1 MYLKEKLIRILKIK
15 NAVLAVF
22 TILNL
27 IVSVSWEFY
36 LVVRYWGDWYTIAHA
51 KATPEFIFWVIV
63 GPVILLIVYISKEW
77 IGDAYFYNGYFEG
90 DLDGAVND
98 TELAEVMGR
107 HPGMVAAQLKLFS
120 LLYMKN
126 YTNKGGKTELAS
138 KTCTCECVNCGAV
151 IEKKMYFTGQCEY
164 CGSSDLRAR
173 VLSGDRFYSISNE
186 LKGSSKSYDYYT
198 AKFLQLRR
206 IVFPILMGL
215 SLFCMLIAFCMGT
228 EALSNFNNEEYYRET
243 VLDVDKHL
251 QSYELIRYNLI
262 ETIIT
267 SAFVFFGLMPVLINR
282 ILRIRLVMMADLTAK
297 FFTTIKVPFI
307 AASRLPSAGKMTA
320 KSRLSRVRR
329 AMRKGYLRNCTIEK
343 HNGVMQ
349 VALGKK
355 IVKDSCPSCGA
366 PVTGAVYSDY
376 VCRYCDRK
384 IMDVVVKK

>member
-90 DLDGAVND
+90 DLDGAVSD

-120 LLYMKN
+120 LLYMKS

-186 LKGSSKSYDYYT
+186 LKGNSKSYDYYT

-307 AASRLPSAGKMTA
+307 AASRLPSARKMTA

-329 AMRKGYLRNCTIEK
+329 AIRKGYLRNCTIEK
-343 HNGVMQ
+343 HSGVMQ